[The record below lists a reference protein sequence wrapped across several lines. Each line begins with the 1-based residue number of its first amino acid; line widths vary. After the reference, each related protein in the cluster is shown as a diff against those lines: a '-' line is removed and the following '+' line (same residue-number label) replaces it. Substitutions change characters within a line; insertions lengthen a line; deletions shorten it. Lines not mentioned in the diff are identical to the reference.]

1 MNNENLSQKRKRA
14 EAESVCE
21 GKCCNAVTRE
31 FSRHLCEIYGL
42 PYEKEIDNELYI
54 SMCNNGDP
62 RCTQISKKN
71 RATLNFEKPE
81 NFVKLEEIMLKELAK
96 ERLTV
101 VKWVHE
107 FDGGLMHE
115 YILITK
121 SGHKHEF
128 KHKGQKIDNWF
139 VERHDRTECL
149 ILFILWKVIPI
160 CGESIK
166 QAIKAEEWVY
176 G

>member
-1 MNNENLSQKRKRA
+1 MTNLSQQLCGICGIEPKEKCKHFTGKEKCLLDIPHNA
-14 EAESVCE
+14 CYCE
-21 GKCCNAVTRE
+21 CFEQDYV
-31 FSRHLCEIYGL
+31 Y
-42 PYEKEIDNELYI
+42 PD
-54 SMCNNGDP
+54 
-62 RCTQISKKN
+62 
-71 RATLNFEKPE
+71 FEKPE
-81 NFVKLEEIMLKELAK
+81 NFIKLEEIMLKELAK

-107 FDGGLMHE
+107 FGNELMHE

-121 SGHKHEF
+121 LGHRFVF

-139 VERHDRTECL
+139 VERESRTECL

-160 CGESIK
+160 CGEQIK
-166 QAIKAEEWVY
+166 QAIKSEEWIY

>member
-1 MNNENLSQKRKRA
+1 MKNISQQ
-14 EAESVCE
+14 
-21 GKCCNAVTRE
+21 
-31 FSRHLCEIYGL
+31 LCEICGVE
-42 PYEKEIDNELYI
+42 P
-54 SMCNNGDP
+54 
-62 RCTQISKKN
+62 KKN
-71 RATLNFEKPE
+71 RVTTEGLSGIHLPDLYPNFEKPE
-81 NFVKLEEIMLKELAK
+81 NFIKLEEIMLKELAK

-107 FDGGLMHE
+107 FESGLMHE

-121 SGHKHEF
+121 LGHKFVF

-139 VERHDRTECL
+139 VERENRTECL

-160 CGESIK
+160 CGEQIK
-166 QAIKAEEWVY
+166 QAIKSEEWIY